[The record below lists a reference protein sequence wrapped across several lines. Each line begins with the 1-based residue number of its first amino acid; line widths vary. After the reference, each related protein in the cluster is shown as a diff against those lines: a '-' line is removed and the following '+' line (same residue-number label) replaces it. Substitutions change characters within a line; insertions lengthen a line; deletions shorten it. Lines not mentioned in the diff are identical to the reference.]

1 MKRMFLEKLF
11 LASKTA
17 SIKKKLCGIRQHNGM
32 MLMDK
37 SMIDAASGGALM
49 DKTPTIARNLI
60 FNMAGSTQQ
69 FGVRGSAIS
78 KIVNK
83 NKEDRL
89 EILKKVEA
97 LMMTRGRS
105 IECGSSGNQNHGR
118 SKSRRIKNLK
128 CYNCGMREHL
138 KKDCWHNKKNGGKNF
153 EPSTSQ
159 GCVASTLDDGLILYS
174 KAEITS
180 KGGKQVHDKWIV
192 DSGATWHMTPH
203 RDWFHTYEPISG
215 GSVFMGNNHALEIA
229 GVGTVKIKM
238 YDGTVRTIQGL

>member
-1 MKRMFLEKLF
+1 
-11 LASKTA
+11 
-17 SIKKKLCGIRQHNGM
+17 
-32 MLMDK
+32 
-37 SMIDAASGGALM
+37 
-49 DKTPTIARNLI
+49 
-60 FNMAGSTQQ
+60 
-69 FGVRGSAIS
+69 
-78 KIVNK
+78 
-83 NKEDRL
+83 
-89 EILKKVEA
+89 
-97 LMMTRGRS
+97 MTRKRS

-118 SKSRRIKNLK
+118 SKSRRRKNLK

-174 KAEITS
+174 KVAITS

-229 GVGTVKIKM
+229 GVDTLQEENVLVVASSQEKVAMMWHHRLSYMSKQGLKVLVEHNLLPRIKM
-238 YDGTVRTIQGL
+238 IKKKTREDDSSEVEQEHEKQEPNEVNIEEARQTTH